1 MRKRWGIAVLF
12 IGMAALGIVWWLSFN
27 KWSFKGMVPSRES
40 QHFSR
45 HADSVDFSGVYAI
58 HGPGY
63 TGTLTIRRA
72 GDGYNLCWELS
83 SGSVYYGNG
92 LAIGDVLGAVCAV
105 EKHKHTRVL
114 AYKKEADGLSGLAA
128 RMDGDKLGC
137 EKTADAERIKAST
150 HPLTGVYKVQGSHPN
165 EKPYKGEMTLERTGA
180 TYTVR
185 CRASDGSGYCGTG
198 FAVDDVFVTGYSNA
212 MGVGIAVY
220 EINSSGFEGCWL
232 YTDYGRLATTS
243 QIRAGME
250 RAAK

>member
-1 MRKRWGIAVLF
+1 VRKRWGIAALF
-12 IGMAALGIVWWLSFN
+12 IGMAAFGVVWWLSLN
-27 KWSFKGMVPSRES
+27 NWSFEGMVPSRES

-83 SGSVYYGNG
+83 SGSIYYGNG
-92 LAIGDVLGAVCAV
+92 LAMGDVLGAVCAV
-105 EKHKHTRVL
+105 ERHKHTRVL
-114 AYKKEADGLSGLAA
+114 AYKKEADGLSGLGA

-137 EKTADAERIKAST
+137 EKTANAERIKASV

-165 EKPYKGEMTLERTGA
+165 ETSYKGEMTLERTGA

-220 EINSSGFEGCWL
+220 EIKSSGLEGRWL
-232 YTDYGRLATTS
+232 YTDYDRLATTS
-243 QIRAGME
+243 QIRAGRE
-250 RAAK
+250 RASK

>member
-12 IGMAALGIVWWLSFN
+12 IGMAVLGIVWWLSLN
-27 KWSFKGMVPSRES
+27 NWSFEGMVPRKEGLY
-40 QHFSR
+40 FSR
-45 HADSVDFSGVYAI
+45 RADSVEFSGVYAI

-63 TGTLTIRRA
+63 TGTLTVRRA
-72 GDGYNLCWELS
+72 GDGYNLCWKLS

-105 EKHKHTRVL
+105 EGHKHTRVL
-114 AYKKEADGLSGLAA
+114 TYKKEAEGLSGLAA

-137 EKTADAERIKAST
+137 EKTANATRIKASN
-150 HPLTGVYKVQGSHPN
+150 HPLTGAYKVQGSHPN

-220 EINSSGFEGCWL
+220 EIKSSELEGRWL
-232 YTDYGRLATTS
+232 YTDYSRLSTTS
-243 QIRAGME
+243 QIRAGRE

>member
-12 IGMAALGIVWWLSFN
+12 IGMAAFGVVWWLSLN
-27 KWSFKGMVPSRES
+27 DWSFEGMVPSRES

-92 LAIGDVLGAVCAV
+92 LAMGDVLGAVCAV
-105 EKHKHTRVL
+105 EGHRHTRVL

-137 EKTADAERIKAST
+137 EKTANAERIKASN
-150 HPLTGVYKVQGSHPN
+150 HPLTGAYNVQGSHPN

-220 EINSSGFEGCWL
+220 EIKSSVLEGCWL
-232 YTDYGRLATTS
+232 YTDYSRLATTS
-243 QIRAGME
+243 QIRAGRE
-250 RAAK
+250 RAVK